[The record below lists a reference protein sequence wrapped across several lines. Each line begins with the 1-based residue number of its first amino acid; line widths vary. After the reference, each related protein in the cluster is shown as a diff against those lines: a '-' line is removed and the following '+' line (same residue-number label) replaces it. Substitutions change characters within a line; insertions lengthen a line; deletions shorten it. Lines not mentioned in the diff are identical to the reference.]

1 MMMSILKRVIYMG
14 LGAMLALAVAIG
26 GIAVFAQEEDPETVT
41 PEAEAESGALP
52 WSRGFHVEVKSF
64 RGQDEEL
71 LAEALGITVAEL
83 EAAQEEA
90 RLAAIDQALAEG
102 SITAEQAEQLR
113 ESSGPF
119 GRRGPHLGASS
130 ELLAEALGISVEEL
144 QAAQAEGRA
153 ARLAELVEAGII
165 TQEAADL
172 MAARE
177 AVQSYVDQN
186 AITAALQNAYEEAV
200 AAALAGGAITQAQAD
215 QLLEEMP
222 TFSFGFR
229 GFFGGGPGRHHGFHG
244 MPGDVSS
251 GTTLIVPQTSLDA

>member
-1 MMMSILKRVIYMG
+1 MSILKRAIYMG
-14 LGAMLALAVAIG
+14 LGAMLALVIAIG
-26 GIAVFAQEEDPETVT
+26 GIAVFAQEEEPETVT
-41 PEAEAESGALP
+41 PEAEADSEVLP
-52 WSRGFHVEVKSF
+52 WSRGFHAEVKSF

-71 LAEALGITVAEL
+71 LAEALGISVDDLA
-83 EAAQEEA
+83 AAQDEA

-113 ESSGPF
+113 EGSGPF
-119 GRRGPHLGASS
+119 GRRGPHMGASS

-144 QAAQAEGRA
+144 QAAQAEVHA
-153 ARLAELVEAGII
+153 ARLAELVEAGVL
-165 TQEAADL
+165 TQEEADL

-177 AVQSYVDQN
+177 AVQSYVDQE
-186 AITAALQNAYEEAV
+186 ALSAALQNAYAEAV
-200 AAALAGGAITQAQAD
+200 AAALADGAITEAQAN

-229 GFFGGGPGRHHGFHG
+229 GFFGGAPGRHHGFHG

-251 GTTLIVPQTSLDA
+251 GTTIIVPQTSLDA